1 MEPNQRNRTR
11 KFKKHNYSNKARQSI
26 ISPGIRGG
34 ASLQQ
39 LPRPIECVK
48 IAEQEESRCKTQEV
62 SSKFDHPDTLQKHLG
77 KQSERAKFIYGIG
90 VILQYKHTTMKSSIE
105 SIEREISKL
114 NEEYVKNEKNYQD
127 LMEDSNGGSAS
138 EMKDKLQES
147 VREKI
152 NSAYE
157 TKFSELLIKKQAY
170 DVVLK
175 GIENRRWYIVQQ
187 LQENGGA
194 VIFDKINEAAA
205 DIYKF
210 YRGPKYTGIRSQLYE
225 LVNTI
230 STNPAL
236 FRESF
241 ALNAS
246 IVGPAG
252 SGKTTMARK
261 IAKWYAVLGIL
272 TYDAFYED
280 PKFKL
285 SVSEV
290 SRANLIGEYTGQTAP
305 KTLGV
310 LAKSLEK
317 TLFIDEAYSV
327 SGCSFDADGTVQADA
342 YGDEFIAT
350 LLLFMNDHKGYS
362 SIIVAGYENQMEKC
376 FFARNEGL
384 PRRFPNRIT
393 LPFYATD
400 ELFGMFLTG
409 PNGVNKKMLTAI
421 ESDIDYKKAN
431 LKKKEAEVPQN
442 DEDIPALKGI
452 LLQAEYNRDVS
463 SFYKFRYLTV
473 MKPSFL
479 MVHNDTT
486 YDAVEILRKYLVSIQ
501 LRIWLTNYNNTASTT
516 MDNLENGQNSYIRE
530 NVGGADNAPAGFEKS
545 LITLNN
551 IYSYTILAQVLINL
565 FDSDTKSARKHLFRR
580 LFYRDV
586 YNFESQNLSNFPAQS
601 GEMENLVDSCIMN
614 IGSKITD
621 DVTKQTV
628 IGICDEELVMNSY
641 LVNKKL
647 QVELYKKGD
656 FYVPDVDTDEVTASS
671 GVASVS
677 TAASS
682 LGTSSVASDPQSGS
696 VPAPA
701 AHLRSADTPVSSPRQ
716 SINHSYSAQTLPR
729 APSTGQSTQPEKD
742 KYFMELNTYNAPT
755 KNVQKRI
762 FEFFELDKLFNNR
775 IPSLHD
781 LYLIFN
787 VPEQLKLLTEHVMNL
802 YLKKVSSEYLQDLA
816 SLPDNEFP
824 IHILRKHLEQ
834 EILDL
839 KYVNEYKPIQTLFAK
854 PVKDLSLESLK
865 SIEKT
870 VKEFGENPDFKKL
883 VANASK
889 QRAKLIDDI
898 YCYNKES
905 LNNPDLRHPKLATFV
920 NDDAN
925 LIKKGDVLYEDLGF
939 SLDVDSSK
947 IDTAAAHWTPNFEIH
962 GADFGL
968 EFLHL
973 IEPRL
978 FARTII
984 SPQPLTAGLVEQK
997 KEEEKAHTAA
1007 IADTLEE
1014 SALDLYDIDI
1024 DVAKNIDCKCL
1035 GTQAQTEKNLTAYM
1049 DELAEKLREARR
1061 SPLNADD
1068 VLRLKAI
1075 AEVKKSAEIKT
1086 KLEADK
1092 LAKKTSLRRRVDR
1105 IRAAAAKRAEVGQA
1119 AQQSAAEAAEQQP
1132 AAEARAEEQA
1142 AAAARAEEQA
1152 AAARAEE
1159 QAAAAARAE
1168 EQAAAAA
1175 AREELHRIAGE
1186 GGISNSDF

>member
-1 MEPNQRNRTR
+1 MDPNQRNRTR
-11 KFKKHNYSNKARQSI
+11 KFKKRNYSNKARQSI

-34 ASLQQ
+34 AASLQVV
-39 LPRPIECVK
+39 PPKCDVK
-48 IAEQEESRCKTQEV
+48 TAVQEESRCKTQEV

-280 PKFKL
+280 AKFKL

-431 LKKKEAEVPQN
+431 LKKKIADEPQN
-442 DEDIPALKGI
+442 EEDINTLKGV

-516 MDNLENGQNSYIRE
+516 MDNLENGQNSLIGDGQRQGE
-530 NVGGADNAPAGFEKS
+530 GGSGIAPAAAAAAPSAEVKP
-545 LITLNN
+545 ITLKN

-621 DVTKQTV
+621 NVTEQTV

-656 FYVPDVDTDEVTASS
+656 FYVPDVDTDEPTASS

-677 TAASS
+677 TAASSAAASS

-696 VPAPA
+696 VPAPEA
-701 AHLRSADTPVSSPRQ
+701 LLTSAGTPVSSPRQ
-716 SINHSYSAQTLPR
+716 SINRSYSAQTLPR

-787 VPEQLKLLTEHVMNL
+787 VPEQLKILTEHVMNL

-920 NDDAN
+920 DNDAN

-947 IDTAAAHWTPNFEIH
+947 ISTGAAHWTPNFEIH

-978 FARTII
+978 FARTVM
-984 SPQPLTAGLVEQK
+984 SNEALTVDSVKQK
-997 KEEEKAHTAA
+997 KEEEKGNTALIAAH
-1007 IADTLEE
+1007 LEE
-1014 SALDLYDIDI
+1014 STLDLYDIDI
-1024 DVAKNIDCKCL
+1024 DVAENIDCKCV
-1035 GTQAQTEKNLTAYM
+1035 GTQVQTEKNLTAYM
-1049 DELAEKLREARR
+1049 NELAEKLRAARR

-1075 AEVKKSAEIKT
+1075 AEVKKSAEIRT

-1119 AQQSAAEAAEQQP
+1119 
-1132 AAEARAEEQA
+1132 EEQA
-1142 AAAARAEEQA
+1142 AAARAAEQA

-1159 QAAAAARAE
+1159 QAAARAAE
-1168 EQAAAAA
+1168 
-1175 AREELHRIAGE
+1175 
-1186 GGISNSDF
+1186 